1 MVRVLDDHIS
11 TYINDC
17 EAADAYS
24 HRAYPRQYVSNSYA
38 TMPRL
43 SKVSSAFPYITVAS
57 GSGRRSRP
65 RGDSYRNP
73 PDMSRLQLAAE
84 DHKRPR
90 RREST
95 VSPSSQDTMPRRKS
109 VRFDDGGR
117 PSTRQQHSN
126 SSMQQQRPKT
136 FTKDAPPAAI
146 SESARDTA
154 RRLYHRKPS
163 DGGRPAARP
172 TVERSASTRTMNT
185 TRAEAGT
192 NVGGRHSSGRNHR
205 HYDDEPRDRYDTRSS
220 RRR

>member
-1 MVRVLDDHIS
+1 
-11 TYINDC
+11 
-17 EAADAYS
+17 
-24 HRAYPRQYVSNSYA
+24 
-38 TMPRL
+38 MPRL
-43 SKVSSAFPYITVAS
+43 STVSSASPYPT
-57 GSGRRSRP
+57 GGRRSRP

-73 PDMSRLQLAAE
+73 PNMSRLQLSE
-84 DHKRPR
+84 EHRRPR
-90 RREST
+90 RRMSA
-95 VSPSSQDTMPRRKS
+95 VSPSSKGTMPRRKS

-117 PSTRQQHSN
+117 PSTRQHS
-126 SSMQQQRPKT
+126 SSSVQQQRPKT

-172 TVERSASTRTMNT
+172 TVERSASTRSLNT

-192 NVGGRHSSGRNHR
+192 NVGGRHSSR
-205 HYDDEPRDRYDTRSS
+205 RYDHHHDDNRRDPYELRSS